1 MKSKKVVDV
10 TVIIPFFN
18 GSWCIERSLKS
29 ALSQTFQPKEIIV
42 VNDGS
47 SPGESNFL
55 KKINLKYKFKLLNKV
70 NGGQGSARNLG
81 VQASKSKY
89 ICFLDQDDTF
99 YKKHIEYLLTGI
111 PADDD
116 MFGFIY
122 GDVDI
127 SDRNGSYEQKAI
139 VKTKCQHP
147 KRSVYEMIS
156 TDMHILPSASL
167 ILRHAFNSV
176 GGFDEQ
182 FTGYEDDDLFLRLF
196 MKGYTNY
203 FLDKSVVLWHI
214 NSDSTSFSIKMAR
227 SRMRYFLKLKS
238 SFPDLPEQNK
248 FPFRDFI
255 FPRFRN
261 AIFFDTYFAIKL
273 KREPADEYLEL
284 CNQFILEACKNP
296 YLSLRSKFKL
306 TLVLFGLK
314 YKFCRNFIFAL
325 LPIRFLK
332 NFL

>member
-1 MKSKKVVDV
+1 MKIKKKVDV

-29 ALSQTFQPKEIIV
+29 ALSQTFLPKEIIF

-47 SPGESNFL
+47 SLGESNFL
-55 KKINLKYKFKLLNKV
+55 KKINLKYKFKLINKE

-89 ICFLDQDDTF
+89 ICFLD
-99 YKKHIEYLLTGI
+99 HIEYLLTGI

-127 SDRNGSYEQKAI
+127 SDRNGNYEVRAY
-139 VKTKCQHP
+139 VKTVCQHP

-156 TDMHILPSASL
+156 ADMLILPSASL

-196 MKGYTNY
+196 VKGYTNY

-214 NSDSTSFSIKMAR
+214 NSDSTSYSIKMAY

-248 FPFRDFI
+248 FLFRDYI

-261 AIFFDTYFAIKL
+261 ALFSDTYFAIKL
-273 KREPADEYLEL
+273 KKEAADEYSAL
-284 CNQFILEACKNP
+284 CNQFILEARKNP
-296 YLSLRSKFKL
+296 YLSLRSKFIL

-314 YKFCRNFIFAL
+314 YKFCRNFIVAH

-332 NFL
+332 IFL